1 MLPLIVEQPHNY
13 LDNYMHNVM
22 AVEERRSRREI
33 FENERNEIGIS
44 YAWLFNLI
52 QTNKQTKPLYYNT
65 LTRNP

>member
-1 MLPLIVEQPHNY
+1 
-13 LDNYMHNVM
+13 MHNVM

-52 QTNKQTKPLYYNT
+52 QTNKQTNKQTKPLYYNT

>member
-1 MLPLIVEQPHNY
+1 
-13 LDNYMHNVM
+13 MHNVM
-22 AVEERRSRREI
+22 AVKERRSRREI
-33 FENERNEIGIS
+33 FENKRNENERNEIGIS